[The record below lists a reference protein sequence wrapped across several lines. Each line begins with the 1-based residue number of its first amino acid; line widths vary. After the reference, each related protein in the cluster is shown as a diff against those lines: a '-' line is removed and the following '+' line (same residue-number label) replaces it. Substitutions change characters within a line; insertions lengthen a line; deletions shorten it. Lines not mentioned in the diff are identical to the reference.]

1 MRQRED
7 KMINT
12 KIAIGAAL
20 AGAFVLGAIAVGFSA
35 AQSDRD
41 DPPPAEEAASHAPSQ
56 SELLDTSF
64 SDMQEEDIR
73 NLVRAYLLDNPE
85 VIIEAVNIYSERQR
99 MASEERARMGA
110 AQNIEYLLDPATSY
124 VAGKNPEKAKV
135 AVIELYDYHCGYC
148 KRAAGFMKDLAKS
161 DADVKVVF
169 RELPLLRE
177 ESGYAA
183 EMSLAARDQG
193 KFLDFHFAMLGAS
206 GVLTKDRVQKIA
218 REQGL
223 DVNKLQATIEE
234 KNIVEMIANNHA
246 LAEALG
252 VDYTP
257 AFIVAS
263 TNGEYVEIVSGNQ
276 QDVLREKIKEAK
288 KAAG

>member
-1 MRQRED
+1 MF
-7 KMINT
+7 NT
-12 KIAIGAAL
+12 KFAIGAAL
-20 AGAFVLGAIAVGFSA
+20 AGAFVLGAIAVGFSS
-35 AQSDRD
+35 AQTDRAD
-41 DPPPAEEAASHAPSQ
+41 QTERGAQTSSASQAPMQ
-56 SELLDTSF
+56 SEMVETSF
-64 SDMQEEDIR
+64 SDGQEDEIR
-73 NLVRAYLLDNPE
+73 DLVRAYLLDNPE
-85 VIIEAVNIYSERQR
+85 VIIEAVNLYSQRQQ
-99 MASEERARMGA
+99 MAGEERTRA
-110 AQNIEYLLDPATSY
+110 AAVQNIDYLLDPATSF
-124 VAGKNPEKAKV
+124 VAGKNVEKAKV
-135 AVIELYDYHCGYC
+135 AVVELYDYHCGYC
-148 KRAAGFMKDLAKS
+148 KRAADFITNLAKS

-183 EMSLAARDQG
+183 EMSLASRAQG
-193 KFLDFHFAMLGAS
+193 KFLDFHNALLGAS

-223 DVNKLQATIEE
+223 DVKKMEAAIDDE
-234 KNIVEMIANNHA
+234 NIVGMIANNHA

-263 TNGEYVEIVSGNQ
+263 TNGEYVEVVSGNQ
-276 QDVLREKIKEAK
+276 QDVLKEKIEEAK

>member
-1 MRQRED
+1 ML
-7 KMINT
+7 NT
-12 KIAIGAAL
+12 KIAIGSAL
-20 AGAFVLGAIAVGFSA
+20 AGAFVLGAVAVGFSS
-35 AQSDRD
+35 AQQDRA
-41 DPPPAEEAASHAPSQ
+41 PAEDAASHAPLQ

-64 SDMQEEDIR
+64 SDTQEEDIR
-73 NLVRAYLLDNPE
+73 NLVRAYLLDHPE
-85 VIIEAVNIYSERQR
+85 VIVEAVNIYSERQR
-99 MASEERARMGA
+99 MASEERARLGA
-110 AQNIEYLLDPATSY
+110 VQNIEYLLDPETSY
-124 VAGKNPEKAKV
+124 IAGKNPEKAKV

-148 KRAAGFMKDLAKS
+148 KRAAGFMKELADS
-161 DADVKVVF
+161 DADVKIVF
-169 RELPLLRE
+169 RELPILRQ

-193 KFLDFHFAMLGAS
+193 KFLDFHFAMLNAS
-206 GVLTKDRVQKIA
+206 GVLTKERVQKIA

-223 DVNKLQATIEE
+223 DVKKLEATIEE

-246 LAEALG
+246 LADALG

-263 TNGEYVEIVSGNQ
+263 INGEFIEVVSGNQ
-276 QDVLREKIKEAK
+276 QDLLREKIKEAK